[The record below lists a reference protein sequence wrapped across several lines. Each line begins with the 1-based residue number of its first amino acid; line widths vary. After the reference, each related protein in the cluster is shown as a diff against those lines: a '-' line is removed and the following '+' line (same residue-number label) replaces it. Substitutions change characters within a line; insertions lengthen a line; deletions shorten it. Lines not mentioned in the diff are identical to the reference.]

1 MKIRYLGTAA
11 AERTPAM
18 FCNCEVCQKAMALGG
33 KNIQTQSQ
41 ALIDDRLLVDFSG
54 DTWHHFM
61 AMGRT
66 LWDIEHVLITHSHVD
81 HFTFESFALRTGDN
95 AKGIACEKL
104 KFYTSQGVIDRLWE
118 CLKTRGN
125 KKLEKI
131 PQRIEFVPLEYYKTV
146 DVGGYAVTP
155 LPAEHA
161 GDEQAFLFLIEKE
174 GRTLFYGND
183 TGFFG
188 EDIDN
193 WLVAGGKHINMLSL
207 DCTKGDTPYTYKT
220 HMSMEEGST
229 IAARFAAKGLI
240 DQHTKRYFTHFC
252 HNSGMVRDELAE
264 VAKAKYGFEASYDGC
279 EVSF

>member
-11 AERTPAM
+11 AERIPAM
-18 FCNCEVCQKAMALGG
+18 FCNCAVCQRAMAKGG

-41 ALIDDRLLVDFSG
+41 ALIDDSLLVDFSG

-61 AMGRT
+61 TLGRT

-81 HFTFESFALRTGDN
+81 HFTFESFALRVAAN
-95 AKGIACEKL
+95 AKGVKAEKL
-104 KFYTSQGVIDRLWE
+104 KIYTSQGVIDRLWE
-118 CLKTRGN
+118 CLRVRGN

-131 PQRIEFVPLEYYKTV
+131 PERIEFVPMEYYQSFAV
-146 DVGGYAVTP
+146 DGYTVTP

-161 GDEQAFLFLIEKE
+161 GDEQAFLFLIEKD
-174 GRTLFYGND
+174 GKTIFYGND

-188 EDIDN
+188 EHIDT
-193 WLVAGGKHINMLSL
+193 WLLDNGKHIDLLSL
-207 DCTKGDTPYTYKT
+207 DCTKGDNPFTYKT

-240 DQHTKRYFTHFC
+240 DDQTKRYFTHFA
-252 HNSGMVRDELAE
+252 HNCGMIRDELAA
-264 VAKAKYGFEASYDGC
+264 VAKEKYGFEATYDGC
-279 EVSF
+279 EVEI